1 MIKKFTV
8 TDKVYIFPMDN
19 PWFFINIPLDQ
30 IPDVA
35 RRGWGSIPI
44 MATIGKTT
52 WRTSIFPMKKD
63 NYFIPLKKTVRQ
75 NENIFDGEEI
85 TISYRLATDEEV

>member
-1 MIKKFTV
+1 
-8 TDKVYIFPMDN
+8 
-19 PWFFINIPLDQ
+19 
-30 IPDVA
+30 
-35 RRGWGSIPI
+35 

-63 NYFIPLKKTVRQ
+63 NYFIPLKKAVRQ

-85 TISYRLATDEEV
+85 TISYRLADKDEI